1 MVTATS
7 LFELPLIRLEFCRRF
22 EEGAIDALQHRV
34 FLTAPPVGAG
44 DAHELE
50 GRDLARVV
58 HVPTTAEVREGG
70 MRTLGDVA
78 VLDVLEEV
86 ELEGLGAPA
95 VFGFGTRNRRHLE

>member
-1 MVTATS
+1 MVAAPG
-7 LFELPLIRLEFCRRF
+7 LLELLLIRLELFLRL

-34 FLTAPPVGAG
+34 LLTAPPVGTS

-58 HVPTTAEVREGG
+58 HVPTTAEVSEGG
-70 MRTLGDVA
+70 VRALGDVA

-86 ELEGLGAPA
+86 EFEGLLAP
-95 VFGFGTRNRRHLE
+95 TRLRLRHA